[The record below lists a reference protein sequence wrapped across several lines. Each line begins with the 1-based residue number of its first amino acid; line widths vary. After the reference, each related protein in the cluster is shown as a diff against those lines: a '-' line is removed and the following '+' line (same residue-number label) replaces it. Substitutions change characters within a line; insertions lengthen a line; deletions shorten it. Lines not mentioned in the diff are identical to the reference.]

1 MAQSVN
7 SERGLRCSDSPSEA
21 PCGLPCS
28 LARSPHSRCRPS
40 ASFRFIIL
48 INSPN
53 FEIYRVSS
61 SMGPGARD
69 KTCHFE
75 TAVHADS
82 RHSEGHFGSGKIL
95 GRMRLRP
102 MARFP
107 GPSGFQTLFNLFRSG
122 KRDARNPDVF
132 SWREYVFDPLD
143 PKSTSWLPNHR
154 RPGRYQPADINLFR
168 GGFPN
173 GKPPRRLR

>member
-28 LARSPHSRCRPS
+28 LARSPHSRCRPC

-53 FEIYRVSS
+53 FEIYSVSS

-107 GPSGFQTLFNLFRSG
+107 GPQVFKHFSTCSEAVNATLATQMSSVG
-122 KRDARNPDVF
+122 V
-132 SWREYVFDPLD
+132 
-143 PKSTSWLPNHR
+143 STSSILSTR
-154 RPGRYQPADINLFR
+154 RAPAGCRITGARGDIS
-168 GGFPN
+168 
-173 GKPPRRLR
+173 RRT